1 MWKSSQRQLDS
12 HIPTAPA
19 ATAAAPIFD
28 LLAIVRP
35 VLAYSGTVQRSA
47 CSRCSLPSVSR
58 PAALPKLNLRGR
70 YCATVPANGCL
81 AKLLLW
87 PYSKIAGWSAPF
99 QRFGKP
105 QVQGDLRLPLTST
118 YHGCPPVSPVYT
130 VYSSVRKSVSLDLQR
145 VQRSFHLSVFTVSV
159 SSCKLTVVAEPSAT
173 RTRLQTGN
181 DTPSLTKTS

>member
-58 PAALPKLNLRGR
+58 PADLPKLNLRGR

-118 YHGCPPVSPVYT
+118 YHGCP
-130 VYSSVRKSVSLDLQR
+130 R
-145 VQRSFHLSVFTVSV
+145 FTCPRFIRCIRCV
-159 SSCKLTVVAEPSAT
+159 SSEDLSCDSPQEVVPPLKDA
-173 RTRLQTGN
+173 RCQQ
-181 DTPSLTKTS
+181 